1 MANGD
6 RIRQA
11 RKIHRLTQTRLSALT
26 GLAQAL
32 ISRYE
37 SGQVQPPPPAVERIA
52 AATGFPLD
60 FFERPSGPKISQG
73 PLASRPRRYAS
84 TKLDLDQAQA
94 WTEILYECCTGLA
107 QRVEGLPA
115 ITIPRLSGESPKQ
128 AAQIARSALGLSPD
142 RPIPNVTYVL
152 ERAGVVV
159 LALPV
164 DLRGRDAFSTWAG
177 DSPRVPIVVV
187 PKNGTADA
195 RFWLAHELKHLM
207 DYTSVG
213 YVKEAEDAADAFA
226 AEFLTPEAAIRD
238 ELASPISGELLN
250 HLSGRWGVTRQSI
263 VMRAVELQVISAR
276 RGQQLFRFLNRAPTR
291 APRVGRTEKPRVLKK
306 MAEVLYGTPPPP
318 QRLAADYDLPL
329 LLASQMLDAHASRS
343 EIVSVVASDHGI
355 DNIIPFS
362 RRRDES

>member
-11 RKIHRLTQTRLSALT
+11 RKINRLTQTRLSALT
-26 GLAQAL
+26 GLTQAV

-37 SGQVQPPPPAVERIA
+37 SGQVQPPLEAIERIA
-52 AATGFPLD
+52 LATDFPLN
-60 FFERPSGPKISQG
+60 FFRRPSGPEISQG
-73 PLASRPRRYAS
+73 SLAFRARRYAS

-94 WTEILYECCTGLA
+94 WTELLYECCTGLA

-115 ITIPRLSGESPKQ
+115 IRIPRLNGEPPRQ
-128 AAQIARSALGLSPD
+128 AAQIARSALGFSPD
-142 RPIPNVTYVL
+142 RPIPNVTYAL

-177 DSPRVPIVVV
+177 DSPRVPIIVV

-207 DYTSVG
+207 DYAPVG
-213 YVKEAEDAADAFA
+213 YIKEAEDAADAFA
-226 AEFLTPEAAIRD
+226 AEFLTPEAGIRD
-238 ELASPISGELLN
+238 ELASPISLELLA
-250 HLSGRWGVTRQSI
+250 HLSRRWGVTRQSI
-263 VMRAVELQVISAR
+263 VMRTVELHVISER
-276 RGQQLFRFLNRAPTR
+276 RGQQLFRLLNGEPGRAMQT
-291 APRVGRTEKPRVLKK
+291 GRHEKPRVLKK

-318 QRLAADYDLPL
+318 QKLAADYDVPL
-329 LLASQMLDAHASRS
+329 SFATQMLDAHASRS
-343 EIVSVVASDHGI
+343 EMVSVVAPDRDT
-355 DNIIPFS
+355 DNVIPF
-362 RRRDES
+362 RPTKG